1 MSFSSHTCT
10 KFISIVD
17 QPKFLLCA
25 GLLSSLQLQEY
36 TSGINHFLYVCVCCQ
51 ADHIFI
57 GVVKAKY
64 YGSGSWF
71 GEKK

>member
-10 KFISIVD
+10 KFISTVD
-17 QPKFLLCA
+17 QPKFLLCT
-25 GLLSSLQLQEY
+25 GLLPSLQFQEY
-36 TSGINHFLYVCVCCQ
+36 TSGINPFLYVCVCCQ

-57 GVVKAKY
+57 GVIKAKY